1 MNSIK
6 SLLVVTV
13 LATVAYGVYVSLNQP
28 APGPPP
34 EGAPV
39 DWNVAPLAAA
49 PVHMGTPA
57 AATDTAPQWTTGP
70 AAVAPGLPPV
80 EQAPLVSAQTPAT
93 APADFAAPQAA
104 APASATPAPVYA
116 SDPATAASVAP
127 APEYQPANLPPMSEP
142 ATAPL
147 ATASPAPSDYS
158 QRAASAVPAP
168 AGPTTAAPGAEG
180 TSSFDFVGLVNKVQ
194 TLLDQGHVTTAQ
206 MTLSESFHHFDDP
219 GLSAD
224 QRLSLYTLLDQ
235 LTGTIIYS
243 TEHLLEQAYVV
254 QAGDTLDRVA
264 TAYGVPWQLLAKIN
278 ALDTSQPLQV
288 GQKLKVVRG
297 PFSAFVELGQQRLT
311 LWLNGRYAGRFAV
324 SLGQDAP
331 TADGEFAILDKLENP
346 AYFGPAGSL
355 AAGDPQNP
363 LGRHWLDLGNR
374 IGLHASRSD
383 ATADPR
389 GFFRLAPSDAEDVY
403 DILTVGSRVYIQR

>member
-49 PVHMGTPA
+49 PVHMGLPA
-57 AATDTAPQWTTGP
+57 AATDAAPQWPTGP
-70 AAVAPGLPPV
+70 APVAPGLPPV
-80 EQAPLVSAQTPAT
+80 EQA
-93 APADFAAPQAA
+93 APAPLASTTSPADYAAPQAA
-104 APASATPAPVYA
+104 AASATPAPA
-116 SDPATAASVAP
+116 NAGESATAYSAAP
-127 APEYQPANLPPMSEP
+127 VPEYRPENSPPMYEP

-147 ATASPAPSDYS
+147 ATALPAPTDYS
-158 QRAASAVPAP
+158 QAAASASPASVS
-168 AGPTTAAPGAEG
+168 PTAAAPGTEG
-180 TSSFDFVGLVNKVQ
+180 TSSFDFVGLVNQVQ

-206 MTLSESFHHFDDP
+206 MTLSESFHHFEDP

-243 TEHLLEQAYVV
+243 TEHLLEPAYVV

-311 LWLNGRYAGRFAV
+311 LWLNGRYAGRFGV

-331 TADGEFAILDKLENP
+331 AADGEFAILDKVENP
-346 AYFGPAGSL
+346 AYFGPAGSV
-355 AAGDPQNP
+355 AANDPQNP

-389 GFFRLAPSDAEDVY
+389 GYFRLAPSDAEDVY